1 MTNKITP
8 TEQDF
13 IDMSIATGIEISEL
27 KEGYREF
34 LLSQVSLN

>member
-1 MTNKITP
+1 MTRNIIP

-27 KEGYREF
+27 KEGYKEF
-34 LLSQVSLN
+34 LISQQIFN